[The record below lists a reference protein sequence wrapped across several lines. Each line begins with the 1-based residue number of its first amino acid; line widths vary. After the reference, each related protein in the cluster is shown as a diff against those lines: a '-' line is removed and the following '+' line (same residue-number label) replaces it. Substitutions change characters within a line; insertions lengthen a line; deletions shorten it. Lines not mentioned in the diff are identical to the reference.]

1 MSDDNS
7 FKDIWNVLGFLL
19 AGFGAVLSFLG
30 LRSAEVTTVL
40 RNDPG
45 QASLIAFLLLLGVL
59 AAVLTVATDS
69 TKRATLSSAV
79 AIVLTLFGVGA
90 LVIHAIPVGLRSGT
104 TLSLKIGLVLVS
116 VGIFA
121 LIASTIVTRGKGA
134 ADGETQLVW
143 VAIMMPPQRVSRP
156 KETTQNQSAEGKNET
171 TPGVRQ
177 ERQDKSGPP
186 TVRLTVILI
195 MVSVILIAISAYG
208 AMRIETDSQLS
219 FSAQVGASFSTNGR
233 FATVSVNVAATKI
246 PQADWVFIDVYAVPV
261 GTKLMN
267 MCESAVAAIAVGPNN
282 TVDHCMTD
290 PCVGQYFGNPNHPR
304 ICEVLL
310 NGSIVP
316 NATGNVDETLK
327 APFLTA
333 KYRDVDVR
341 AEVCSLNNNVCEGS
355 LIGQNSRLDWI
366 ISNSAI
372 TPAN

>member
-69 TKRATLSSAV
+69 TKHASLSSAV

-90 LVIHAIPVGLRSGT
+90 LVIHAIPIGPRSGT
-104 TLSLKIGLVLVS
+104 TLSLNIGLVLVS
-116 VGIFA
+116 VGILA
-121 LIASTIVTRGKGA
+121 LISSTIATRGKGA
-134 ADGETQLVW
+134 GDGETQLVW
-143 VAIMMPPQRVSRP
+143 VAIMMPPQRVPRP

-171 TPGVRQ
+171 PTGFWQ
-177 ERQDKSGPP
+177 ERQDQSGPP

-195 MVSVILIAISAYG
+195 LVSVILIAISAYG

-233 FATVSVNVAATKI
+233 LRQFRSTLQRPRSRKRI
-246 PQADWVFIDVYAVPV
+246 GFL
-261 GTKLMN
+261 LMS
-267 MCESAVAAIAVGPNN
+267 MLC
-282 TVDHCMTD
+282 
-290 PCVGQYFGNPNHPR
+290 Q
-304 ICEVLL
+304 
-310 NGSIVP
+310 
-316 NATGNVDETLK
+316 
-327 APFLTA
+327 
-333 KYRDVDVR
+333 
-341 AEVCSLNNNVCEGS
+341 
-355 LIGQNSRLDWI
+355 
-366 ISNSAI
+366 
-372 TPAN
+372 